1 VSFLVV
7 PSSRLAA
14 LSAERRL
21 AFNASWGDAAEE
33 TPMLP
38 AGHSGAPGLNAATL
52 YTVIRA
58 ACTSRCIFAMIFA
71 GEMLAI
77 LFLDANK
84 KKRGQY

>member
-1 VSFLVV
+1 
-7 PSSRLAA
+7 
-14 LSAERRL
+14 
-21 AFNASWGDAAEE
+21 
-33 TPMLP
+33 MLP

-77 LFLDANK
+77 LFLDAK
-84 KKRGQY
+84 KKARSI

>member
-1 VSFLVV
+1 
-7 PSSRLAA
+7 
-14 LSAERRL
+14 
-21 AFNASWGDAAEE
+21 
-33 TPMLP
+33 MLP

-77 LFLDANK
+77 LFLDAK
-84 KKRGQY
+84 KKARSIYGSWGRSKGPPPPLHPSGAAHCSCDPGGGVQ